1 MSKNKIKKQK
11 SDIFFGVSE
20 NDTMDDIGFVEVDPK
35 EFEFI
40 VPTEYAPEKLEELIP
55 EEDDEYDEDEEDTAE
70 EKVKKVKPVKEKV
83 KKTPEVKTQK
93 KPAKKAVS
101 ETNKKK
107 SSSKKEKAPAKVKK
121 EQSTAGFIITVTLK
135 LLVICAV
142 VAAML
147 AFVYSITD
155 PIIKENEY
163 RKKEAAIAEFFPEK
177 TSFEAM
183 PADIDDVDELFVV
196 YKDAEKLG
204 YCASVSPSGFGG
216 AIKMMVGVGF
226 GKTIIGVKVIEHA
239 ETAGVG
245 TNALSGEYLSKYI
258 GEHGDR
264 IILGETVD
272 AYASATITSTAV
284 NDGINA
290 ALAANDAVFGGEDAI
305 AERVMP
311 EGTVSID
318 EAFHGADG
326 YGGFYG
332 WLTDVEHIEEKA
344 EEGFSPFDEF
354 YLFKAKKADGSVSDN
369 GYAAIVTVTSDSGWA
384 KIMVG
389 TYYKTQLGIRFLDY
403 EGEGFKT
410 LALDS
415 EYLKGYKQNIANPI
429 ALVYGETIPVH
440 PSADLEARA
449 IAEKASEVLAFYPEY
464 LEKVTAVTAD
474 EEVIA

>member
-1 MSKNKIKKQK
+1 MSKNKIKRKK
-11 SDIFFGVSE
+11 TELFFGVSD
-20 NDTMDDIGFVEVDPK
+20 NDTMDDIGFVDVDPK

-40 VPTEYAPEKLEELIP
+40 VPTEYTPEKLEELMP
-55 EEDDEYDEDEEDTAE
+55 EEDDEFEEEEAAVKKEKPKKEKPVKPKAEKKPAAKAE
-70 EKVKKVKPVKEKV
+70 EK
-83 KKTPEVKTQK
+83 
-93 KPAKKAVS
+93 KA
-101 ETNKKK
+101 K
-107 SSSKKEKAPAKVKK
+107 SSPKKEKAPAKAKK
-121 EQSTAGFIITVTLK
+121 EQSTAGFIITITLK
-135 LLVICAV
+135 LLLISAV

-163 RKKEAAIAEFFPEK
+163 RKKEAAITEFFPNK
-177 TSFEAM
+177 TSFEAI
-183 PADIDDVDELFVV
+183 ATDIEDVDELYVV
-196 YKDAEKLG
+196 YNDTEKLG

-216 AIKMMVGVGF
+216 AVKMMVGVGF
-226 GKTIIGVKVIEHA
+226 GKTIVGVSVIEHA

-245 TNALSGEYLSKYI
+245 TNALSGEYLSRYI
-258 GEHGDR
+258 GEHGDK

-290 ALAANDAVFGGEDAI
+290 ALAANDSVFGANDAI
-305 AERVMP
+305 VERVMP
-311 EGTVSID
+311 EGTVSFD

-344 EEGFSPFDEF
+344 EDNFSPFDEL

-369 GYAAIVTVTSDSGWA
+369 GYAAVVTVTSDNGWA

-389 TYYKTQLGIRFLDY
+389 TYYNTQLGVRFLDY

-415 EYLKGYKQNIANPI
+415 EYLKGFKQNIANPI

-464 LEKVTAVTAD
+464 LEKVTPVD
-474 EEVIA
+474 EEVI

>member
-1 MSKNKIKKQK
+1 MPKNKIKKQE
-11 SDIFFGVSE
+11 SEIFFGVAD
-20 NDTMDDIGFVEVDPK
+20 NDDTTNDIGYIEVDPS

-40 VPTEYAPEKLEELIP
+40 VPTEYAPEKIEELVP
-55 EEDDEYDEDEEDTAE
+55 SEDEVIEDEEIEE
-70 EKVKKVKPVKEKV
+70 EKPEKKEKVKPVKEKA
-83 KKTPEVKTQK
+83 EK
-93 KPAKKAVS
+93 KPAVKSQGNTQKAKKPQ
-101 ETNKKK
+101 ENK
-107 SSSKKEKAPAKVKK
+107 KAPAKAKK
-121 EQSTAGFIITVTLK
+121 EQTTAGFIATVTLK

-163 RKKEAAIAEFFPEK
+163 RKKEAAITEFFPEK

-183 PADIDDVDELFVV
+183 PTEIEDVDELYVV

-204 YCASVSPSGFGG
+204 YCASVSPAGFGG
-216 AIKMMVGVGF
+216 AVKMMVGVGF

-258 GEHGDR
+258 GEHGDK
-264 IILGETVD
+264 IVLGETVD

-290 ALAANDAVFGGEDAI
+290 ALSANDAVFGGEEAI
-305 AERVMP
+305 VERVMP

-344 EEGFSPFDEF
+344 EEGFSPFDEI

-369 GYAAIVTVTSDSGWA
+369 GYAAIVTVTSESGWA

-429 ALVYGETIPVH
+429 PLVYGETIPVH

-464 LEKVTAVTAD
+464 LEKVATVTAD